1 VDQGTPTSDAPR
13 LDLDADI
20 QLGQMIVTD
29 EDPEEIDSRGADY
42 DHHDEEADAQRR
54 VCGR

>member
-1 VDQGTPTSDAPR
+1 
-13 LDLDADI
+13 LNLDADI

-29 EDPEEIDSRGADY
+29 EDPDQVDNRGADY
-42 DHHDEEADAQRR
+42 DHHTRQEAEQRR

>member
-1 VDQGTPTSDAPR
+1 VDQGTPTSNAPR
-13 LDLDADI
+13 LDLNADI

-29 EDPEEIDSRGADY
+29 EDPNVIDSRGADY
-42 DHHDEEADAQRR
+42 DHHTQEAEAQRR